1 MNLMLVVLFGC
12 VALGLWA
19 PPKRQVRWLVGFITI
34 GLIVF
39 FLLSPRHL

>member
-1 MNLMLVVLFGC
+1 MNLMLVFLFGC

-19 PPKRQVRWLVGFITI
+19 PPKRQVRWLVGFATVA
-34 GLIVF
+34 LIIF